1 MNPPDRRT
9 ERAHRASDGGQGRR
23 HARAAWLFTA
33 VATCLASLQAHAAA
47 GLSLG
52 FRDRA
57 PKVVLKGPD
66 AAQQLI
72 LSHPDGSDAT
82 HVARWS
88 VEPAGFAT
96 IEPGGRLRPLADG
109 SGKVTARLADGSEAS
124 IPFEVVA
131 YHESQP
137 VHFENRV
144 VPIFTKYGC
153 NGGGCHGKAA
163 GQNGF
168 RLSLLGFEP
177 EEDYEHLVKEA
188 RGRRLFP
195 AAPERSLLLTK
206 AVAQVPHGGGKRME
220 PGSDDYQLLVRWI
233 RQGMPVGKADA
244 PTVARLEVFP
254 PIRTLRADASQQL
267 AVTAIYTDGSSED
280 VTRGCLFEV
289 NDRDLA
295 RSDEK
300 GLVKAFNLPGEFAV
314 MVRYQGKVGT
324 FRGTIP
330 LGAPVA
336 STPPVRNL
344 VDELV
349 FKRLR
354 EVGIPPSG
362 MTDDATFLR
371 RVSIDIAGRLP
382 TPAEVSAFL
391 ADRSEARRDA
401 AIDRLL
407 DSTDYADW
415 FANKWAA
422 LLRNKRSEA
431 RQARGTLAFHG
442 WIRDALARNVPYD
455 RFVRDI
461 LTASGD
467 MGENPP
473 VAWFRQVTTMQ
484 SQLEDTAQLFLGQ
497 RLQCAQCHHHPYE
510 RWSQQDYWSFGA
522 FFAQV
527 GRRSGSQPGE
537 DAIVHKRGVAQATNK
552 KNGKSVRPAALGS
565 GMGEMSPDD
574 DPREALA
581 EWMTSPRNPWFA
593 RSLVNR
599 YWKHFMGRGL
609 VEPEDDMRDTNPP
622 THPELLDAL
631 TAEFVRSGHDL
642 KALVRVLTRSS
653 TYQLSAEP
661 NAHNAR
667 DRHHFSRF
675 YPRRLAAE
683 VLLDGVHA
691 VVGAELKFDGLPA
704 GTRAVCL
711 PDNSFNAGSYFL
723 TVFGRPDA
731 SSSCE
736 CERSNDASL
745 SQALHLLNSKDLQ
758 SKLGADAGTAAR
770 LASDPRPEEQRIRDL
785 YLLALGRPPKP
796 EEIELGREHVS
807 RKVAKAADDPG
818 KAKARREAFEDLVWA
833 VVNTKEFLFNH

>member
-1 MNPPDRRT
+1 MNPPDRQN
-9 ERAHRASDGGQGRR
+9 ERANEAGQAGAGLNVARR
-23 HARAAWLFTA
+23 SSWWSA
-33 VATCLASLQAHAAA
+33 VAILAAALHVHAAE

-52 FRDRA
+52 FRGNA
-57 PKVVLKGPD
+57 GKVVLKGPD
-66 AAQQLI
+66 AAQQLV
-72 LSHPDGSDAT
+72 LGHPDGSDAT
-82 HVARWS
+82 HAARWR

-96 IEPGGRLRPLADG
+96 VEPGGRVRPLADG
-109 SGKVTARLADGSEAS
+109 SGKVIARLPDGSEAS
-124 IPFEVVA
+124 LPVEVVSFA
-131 YHESQP
+131 ESQA
-137 VHFENRV
+137 VHFANRV

-177 EEDYEHLVKEA
+177 EEDYEHLVMEA

-267 AVTAIYTDGSSED
+267 AVTAIYTDGSTED
-280 VTRGCLFEV
+280 VTRGALFEV

-295 RSDEK
+295 RADDK

-314 MVRYQGKVGT
+314 MVRYQGKVAT

-344 VDELV
+344 VDEHV

-354 EVGIPPSG
+354 EVGIPPSPVA
-362 MTDDATFLR
+362 DDATFLR
-371 RVSIDIAGRLP
+371 RVSIDVAGRLP
-382 TPAEVSAFL
+382 TPAEASTFL
-391 ADRSEARRDA
+391 SDRSENRRDA

-422 LLRNKRSEA
+422 LLRNKRNEA

-442 WIRDALARNVPYD
+442 WIRDALVRNVPYD
-455 RFVRDI
+455 RFVRDL

-473 VAWFRQVTTMQ
+473 VAWFRQVTSMQ

-522 FFAQV
+522 FFSQV

-552 KNGKSVRPAALGS
+552 KNGKSVRPAALGT
-565 GMGEMSPDD
+565 GMGELGPDE

-622 THPELLDAL
+622 TNPELLDAL

-642 KALVRVLTRSS
+642 KALVRLLTRSS

-683 VLLDGVHA
+683 ILLDGVHA
-691 VVGAELKFDGLPA
+691 VVGADLKFDGIPA

-758 SKLGADAGTAAR
+758 SKLASDSGTAAR
-770 LASDPRPEEQRIRDL
+770 LAADPRPEDQRIRDL
-785 YLLALGRPPKP
+785 YLLALGRAPKAD
-796 EEIELGREHVS
+796 EVRLAQEHVA
-807 RKVAKAADDPG
+807 RKVGKANDDPG

-833 VVNTKEFLFNH
+833 LVNTKEFLFNH